1 MHFVLAKLI
10 NSRDMGYIISTLT
23 SIYIILLLLLVF
35 LEKFYILFI
44 WQITC
49 DDHIWCMTI
58 LVL

>member
-35 LEKFYILFI
+35 LICLKNFIYYLFGKL
-44 WQITC
+44 
-49 DDHIWCMTI
+49 
-58 LVL
+58 LVTTTSAI